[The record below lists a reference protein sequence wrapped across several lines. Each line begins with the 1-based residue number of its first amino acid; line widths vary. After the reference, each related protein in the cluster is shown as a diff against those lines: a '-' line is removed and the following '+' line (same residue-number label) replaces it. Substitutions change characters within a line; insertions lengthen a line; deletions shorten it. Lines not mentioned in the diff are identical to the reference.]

1 MQIARS
7 VQQNVPYG
15 YGILR
20 SGDMRSMVMP
30 KSSPVA
36 VPVQAQ
42 VGGFDPTAI
51 LETINNPMFQKAFKK
66 PIDALVLNPLD
77 KLWSWMGMGVHGLE
91 SAKQTQVGGAYRIG
105 GFWQKSGDLGTYV
118 QPMQPVGPGFK
129 SSIGRGEGKS
139 MPDLSPRDIKNL
151 RVLEKRLMPL
161 ANDKERFMA
170 KLLKIRAAGEGFF
183 KKHRKLIK
191 ASTCGGE
198 SKSCESKPKK
208 YKTSKRYKV
217 KKARHYAK
225 FPKSEFGKY
234 RQHPKYSAHKVK
246 YVTYH
251 QKKRV

>member
-1 MQIARS
+1 MDALLKKMQVARS

-51 LETINNPMFQKAFKK
+51 LETLNNPMFQKAFKK

-77 KLWSWMGMGVHGLE
+77 KLWSWMGMGG
-91 SAKQTQVGGAYRIG
+91 SYRIG

-129 SSIGRGEGKS
+129 SSIGRGEGAS
-139 MPDLSPRDIKNL
+139 LSDLSPRDIKNL

-191 ASTCGGE
+191 ASKCGGE
-198 SKSCESKPKK
+198 SIPCVKK
-208 YKTSKRYKV
+208 YRGSKRYKV

-234 RQHPKYSAHKVK
+234 RQHPKYSTHKVK